1 MSLSSSSSSSSSAAF
16 DAHDAGRALVARG
29 EHDCVDA
36 GDVGEVGEL
45 AESEYEEGG
54 EMKLGSPKRRN
65 LLPAHGLEGRSCSGV
80 AKRLSST
87 SGCMFTRRD
96 EDTIVLK
103 ELRPGPRLSCTKSRN
118 CIFQPVASSKDS

>member
-45 AESEYEEGG
+45 AESEYEEA
-54 EMKLGSPKRRN
+54 LLNRALCTKRSRFRF
-65 LLPAHGLEGRSCSGV
+65 AGRSYCKLRGTTVIHLKLLLLFS
-80 AKRLSST
+80 
-87 SGCMFTRRD
+87 
-96 EDTIVLK
+96 IVTL
-103 ELRPGPRLSCTKSRN
+103 PS
-118 CIFQPVASSKDS
+118 